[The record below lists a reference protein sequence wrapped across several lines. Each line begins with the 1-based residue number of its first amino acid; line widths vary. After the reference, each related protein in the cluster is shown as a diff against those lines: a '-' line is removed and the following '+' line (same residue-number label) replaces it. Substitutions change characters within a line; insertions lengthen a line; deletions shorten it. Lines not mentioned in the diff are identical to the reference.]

1 MMYITLNGASNNQ
14 LTLNYI
20 LKSDANLR
28 FKLSDFDLKKFILMV
43 GDQLYIEIQN
53 VFNRQ

>member
-1 MMYITLNGASNNQ
+1 MMYITLNGAGNN
-14 LTLNYI
+14 LPTLNYI
-20 LKSDANLR
+20 PKSDANLR
-28 FKLSDFDLKKFILMV
+28 FKISDFDLKTFIPMV

>member
-1 MMYITLNGASNNQ
+1 MHITLNGAGNNP

-20 LKSDANLR
+20 LRSDANLR
-28 FKLSDFDLKKFILMV
+28 FKLSDSDLKKSIPMV